1 MQDFLS
7 LHDAEQIAEETAP
20 VQGPPLG
27 RVVTGIL
34 THPAETFREALAH
47 PVQAHALTLAALGGV
62 YWALNLAIAQGMGA
76 TLSLPV
82 LLPAAVAVGLAGGV
96 AYLFA
101 LSILI
106 HWSCDILGGES
117 TRERVRYVLAAAG
130 VPGILAL
137 VVVGLPRILLFGQGL
152 FMPDRP
158 WLSANPL
165 LVWGLWFGD
174 AVAFAWSLTIVV
186 RGLKIM
192 TGFSI
197 GRAMLAAALPV
208 IPILLIGVLFV
219 SIAWSGIFFAPPA
232 F

>member
-7 LHDAEQIAEETAP
+7 LHDAETIAAETAP
-20 VQGPPLG
+20 AQGPPLG

-34 THPAETFREALAH
+34 THPAETLRDALAH
-47 PVQAHALTLAALGGV
+47 PMPAHAHVLAALGGV
-62 YWALNLAIAQGMGA
+62 YWSLNFAIAQGAGA
-76 TLSLPV
+76 ALSLPV
-82 LLPAAVAVGLAGGV
+82 LLPAAVALGLAGGI
-96 AYLFA
+96 AYLYA

-117 TRERVRYVLAAAG
+117 SREKIRY
-130 VPGILAL
+130 ILAVAGIPGL
-137 VVVGLPRILLFGQGL
+137 LALALTGLPRIALFGQDL

-192 TGFSI
+192 TGFTA
-197 GRAMLAAALPV
+197 GRAVLAAALPV
-208 IPILLIGVLFV
+208 LPIILIGVLFV